1 MAKSNPKKEKAE
13 RNKAYARQFRKKTT
27 RFNSKFKRRDYN
39 SSSGST
45 EQSDN
50 NNENKEQS

>member
-27 RFNSKFKRRDYN
+27 TFNSKFKRRDYN
-39 SSSGST
+39 GNGSAQ
-45 EQSDN
+45 QSDD
-50 NNENKEQS
+50 NKE

>member
-39 SSSGST
+39 NSN
-45 EQSDN
+45 EQSN
-50 NNENKEQS
+50 NTENKEQN

>member
-39 SSSGST
+39 GTGNSN

-50 NNENKEQS
+50 DNQQ